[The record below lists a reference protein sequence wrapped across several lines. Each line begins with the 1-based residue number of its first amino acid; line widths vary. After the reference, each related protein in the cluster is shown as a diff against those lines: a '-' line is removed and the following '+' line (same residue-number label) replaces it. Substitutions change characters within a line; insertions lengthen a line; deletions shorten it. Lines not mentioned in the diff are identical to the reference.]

1 MKKEFSAKSKRNI
14 YLGAWALIIIQF
26 MALLGSTGDS
36 QQRDPIIESFLQ
48 HPTSANIVLTIA
60 FLIAW
65 NMLAIVALI
74 AGLALWR
81 HDIKERGKTIIVAA
95 IVAISLGIILAF

>member
-1 MKKEFSAKSKRNI
+1 MKKELSAKSRRNI
-14 YLGAWALIIIQF
+14 YVGAWFFIIFQF

-48 HPTSANIVLTIA
+48 YPTLANIGITIA
-60 FLIAW
+60 FLLGG
-65 NMLAIVALI
+65 NMLAIGALI

-81 HDIKERGKTIIVAA
+81 HDIKEEGKTIIVAA